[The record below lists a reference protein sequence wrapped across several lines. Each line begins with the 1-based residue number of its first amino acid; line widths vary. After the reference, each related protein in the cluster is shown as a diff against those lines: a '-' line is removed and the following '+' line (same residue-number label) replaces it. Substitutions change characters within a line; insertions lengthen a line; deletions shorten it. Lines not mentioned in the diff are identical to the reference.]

1 MTRSRFPVV
10 APIEVRWRDIDA
22 LGHVNNAV
30 YFTYFEIARTRYYEA
45 VFGAGGIEDIDFLL
59 ASIRCD
65 FLRPVGYGERLE
77 VGIGIP
83 WVGRTSYGFEYE
95 AWTRGDAG
103 PGSVVARAESVQ
115 VRFDVHTN
123 EKLPIT
129 DEWLDRVARAQGAR
143 PEVRG
148 RSRSTGA
155 PG

>member
-1 MTRSRFPVV
+1 MRSRFPVV

-30 YFTYFEIARTRYYEA
+30 YFTYFEIARTRYYEV
-45 VFGAGGIEDIDFLL
+45 VFGAGGIDDIDFLL

-77 VGIGIP
+77 VGIRIP

-95 AWTRGDAG
+95 ARARAVDGPAG
-103 PGSVVARAESVQ
+103 AVARAESVQ
-115 VRFDVHTN
+115 VRFDVRRG

-129 DEWLDRVARAQGAR
+129 DEWLERVARAQGGR

-148 RSRSTGA
+148 RS
-155 PG
+155 

>member
-1 MTRSRFPVV
+1 MTRSRFSVV
-10 APIEVRWRDIDA
+10 APVEVRWRDIDA

-30 YFTYFEIARTRYYEA
+30 YFTYFEIARTRYYEK
-45 VFGAGGIEDIDFLL
+45 VFGAAGIEDIDFLL

-77 VGIGIP
+77 VGIRIP

-95 AWTRGDAG
+95 AWTPGHDG
-103 PGSVVARAESVQ
+103 PGSTVARAESVQ
-115 VRFDVHTN
+115 VRFDVRRN

-143 PEVRG
+143 PEAR
-148 RSRSTGA
+148 RSS
-155 PG
+155 